1 MKVEHRTIQ
10 QVMDELASLQRRD
23 DLSAIL
29 DIKKEKPTSK
39 TLSEK
44 QYMDFLG
51 GIIIVMD
58 VDQKIVLIN
67 KKGQEVLK
75 CGDGEYI
82 GKNWVD
88 NFIPEKTRAWVKEAF
103 TNLILGKGENM
114 EYYENLVLTKDGEER
129 IVAWHNTILYNDAG
143 EIVGTLSSGV
153 DVTNY
158 RITEELL
165 RNSEQEKK
173 LILHNITELVVY
185 QDKDMKVL
193 WVNAAA
199 RKSVNLALGDMV
211 GRHCYDIWHNRNKP
225 CKDCAVAKAVRSGQ
239 AHESEV
245 TSPNGRIWLIK
256 GYPVKDGDGNVRG
269 AVEVTTD
276 ITEQRKVKETVKE
289 SEKKYRTIFNAA
301 NDGMVILDLKTV
313 RIIDVNDEM
322 CRMLGYN
329 AEELKRMQVGDF
341 SLGEAPYSQ
350 KEAVEKVK
358 SATNGKPQIFEW
370 ICKKKNKELFWVE
383 VSLNSI
389 DLGGRGYII
398 AIVRDIDS
406 RKKIEKKT
414 EELNRDLSKFNR
426 KLQRLA
432 LKDLQTGLYN
442 HRYFE
447 KLIDSEFYRAK
458 RYNSPL
464 SLIMV
469 DIDYFKSIN
478 DVYGH
483 RFGDMVLKQFAK
495 KLRRLVRLHDY
506 VIRFGGEEFIIIMP
520 GSDKAGCLNSGHR
533 ILNSIRMCKF
543 GDTKNNV
550 KLRLSLAAVSYPDDD
565 IFRSM
570 DFIGVA
576 DKVLNKVKEVG
587 GDRFFSIA
595 DIKGKNPKGK
605 SRNGRNLSVKYL
617 KQKLLRLTKKSNQSL
632 VESIFAFAKTI
643 ELKDQYTGDHVEN
656 TVSYA
661 THIARKVGLSETD
674 VILIEQASMLHDL
687 GKIGI
692 SEKILLKRGKLTRKE
707 FEKIKEHP
715 MIGVD
720 IIRPVQFLR
729 SLVPLILHH
738 HERWDGKGYPFG
750 LKGKEIPVGARI
762 IAIADVYQALISD
775 RPYRK
780 AIPIEKAISIIEKN
794 SGTQFEPKIAA
805 IFLQI
810 LKKDF

>member
-1 MKVEHRTIQ
+1 MKVEHRTMQ

-23 DLSAIL
+23 DLPATL
-29 DIKKEKPTSK
+29 DIKKEKSTPKS
-39 TLSEK
+39 LSEK
-44 QYMDFLG
+44 QYMDFIG
-51 GIIIVMD
+51 SIVVVMD

-75 CGDGEYI
+75 CGDGEYV
-82 GKNWVD
+82 GKNWFD
-88 NFIPEKTRAWVKEAF
+88 NFIPEKTRTGVKEAF
-103 TNLILGKGENM
+103 AKLISGKVDNI
-114 EYYENLVLTKDGEER
+114 EYYENPVLTKDGEER
-129 IVAWHNTILYNDAG
+129 IIAWHNTILYNDAG

-153 DVTNY
+153 DVTNC
-158 RITEELL
+158 RIAEELL

-173 LILHNITELVVY
+173 LILHNIAELAVY

-193 WVNAAA
+193 WANAAA
-199 RKSVNLALGDMV
+199 CKSVNLALGEMV
-211 GRHCYDIWHNRNKP
+211 GRYCYDIWHNNNKP

-239 AHESEV
+239 SHESEV
-245 TSPNGRIWLIK
+245 TSPDGRIWLIK
-256 GYPVKDGDGNVRG
+256 GYPVKDGDGNVKG

-276 ITEQRKVKETVKE
+276 ITERRKAEETIRE

-301 NDGMVILDLKTV
+301 NDGIVIHDLKTA
-313 RIIDVNDEM
+313 RIIDVNDEI
-322 CRMLGYN
+322 CRMLGYS

-341 SLGEAPYSQ
+341 SLNKAPYSQ
-350 KEAVEKVK
+350 KEAVQKVK
-358 SATNGKPQIFEW
+358 SAANGKPQVFEW

-383 VSLNSI
+383 VSLKSI

-398 AIVRDIDS
+398 AIARDIDN
-406 RKKIEKKT
+406 RKKIEEKT
-414 EELNRDLSKFNR
+414 KELNKDISKSNR

-447 KLIDSEFYRAK
+447 ELIDSEFYRAK
-458 RYNSPL
+458 KYNRPL
-464 SLIMV
+464 SLIMA

-483 RFGDMVLKQFAK
+483 RFGDIVLKQFAK

-506 VIRFGGEEFIIIMP
+506 VVRFGGEEFIIIMP

-533 ILNSIRMCKF
+533 ILDFIRMCKF
-543 GDTKNNV
+543 GDTKDNI

-570 DFIGVA
+570 DFIDVA
-576 DKVLNKVKEVG
+576 DKILNKVKEAG
-587 GDRFFSIA
+587 GDRIFSTA
-595 DIKGKNPKGK
+595 DIKGKNPKG
-605 SRNGRNLSVKYL
+605 RNGRNISVKYL
-617 KQKLLRLTKKSNQSL
+617 KQKLARLTKKSNQSL

-661 THIARKVGLSETD
+661 TRIARKIGLSETD
-674 VILIEQASMLHDL
+674 VVLIEQASMLHDL

-715 MIGVD
+715 KIGVD
-720 IIRPVQFLR
+720 IIRPIRFLHG
-729 SLVPLILHH
+729 LIPLILYH

-750 LKGKEIPVGARI
+750 LKGEEIPVGARI

-780 AIPIEKAISIIEKN
+780 AMCMERAISIIEEN
-794 SGTQFEPKIAA
+794 SGAQFEPKVAA
-805 IFLQI
+805 IFLRI
-810 LKKDF
+810 LKKGF